1 MWHWGA
7 IAPCRHCV
15 TVDLQALLSCTKC
28 DLSKGRQRV
37 VVGSGPSRPT
47 LLVVGE
53 APGKTEDEGGEPF
66 IGRSGQLLFKLLEEE
81 TGITRQDCF
90 VTNIAKCRPPNNRP
104 PTAKECAACR
114 PWLLEQLDSLH
125 PQAVL
130 SVGNTATRQLLG
142 VTEGISEIHGRMFEL
157 DGVSAMATYHPAAG
171 LRSPNIVIPMIRGD
185 LRTLKTQ
192 LATA

>member
-1 MWHWGA
+1 MRHRRA

-15 TVDLQALLSCTKC
+15 TVDLQGLLSCTKC

-81 TGITRQDCF
+81 TGIIRQDCF

-104 PTAKECAACR
+104 PTPKECAACR

-125 PQAVL
+125 PRAVL
-130 SVGNTATRQLLG
+130 SVGNTATKQLFG

-157 DGVSAMATYHPAAG
+157 DGVCAMATYHPAAG
-171 LRSPNIVIPMIRGD
+171 LRSPNIVIPMIRAD